1 MVYFLS
7 LGSNLGEREQT
18 IHKALQLMEQQIG
31 TILRCSSFYY
41 SEPWG
46 FNSPHPFCNLCC
58 AVETALSPLEV
69 LRTTQAIERA
79 LGRTHKTNSVSD
91 QTGKADLTAQR
102 SNIYSDRT
110 IDIDLIRVF
119 DDQGQ
124 EVTCQMEDPDT
135 PASKPLLVLP
145 HPLWQQRDFVT
156 IPLAEIMNI

>member
-1 MVYFLS
+1 MVYYLS

-18 IHKALQLMEQQIG
+18 LRQAMQQIEQQIG
-31 TILRCSSFYY
+31 PILRCSSFYY

-69 LRTTQAIERA
+69 LHTTQAIERA
-79 LGRTHKTNSVSD
+79 LGRTSKSD
-91 QTGKADLTAQR
+91 GHYSANTTQTSSTPH
-102 SNIYSDRT
+102 YSDRT